1 MIQMPE
7 LPEEARRCIVEM
19 DSATLVE
26 LFDHCIATDELAVA
40 DYILNN
46 LMATLDQSQ
55 QEQIWAIMQ
64 RGAAAALTEA
74 LSEACVQ

>member
-1 MIQMPE
+1 MIDMPE
-7 LPEEARRCIVEM
+7 LPEEARRRIVEM
-19 DSATLVE
+19 DSETLIE
-26 LFDHCIATDELAVA
+26 LFDHCIQTDNLAIA

-64 RGAAAALTEA
+64 RGADLALNSA
-74 LSEACVQ
+74 LEGCVQQ